1 MNSLQHKDLVDEI
14 KGGKLSLK
22 AIREKAEQANST
34 QVWPEV
40 ANYLVER
47 YAGRFVML
55 ASLINF
61 FSGNVYVNKVIYSV
75 AEEGLIQEIE
85 DGKHSLAQLKK
96 ILSLINSPKVEKAIA
111 DRVLSFCED
120 DFQELQKQQRYFLGA
135 GFQSFQDCLNRE
147 IKALTRNDLIG
158 GFQAGTYGD
167 EQMRAVCRVVDEKE
181 LWCAAAELV
190 CELNPSK
197 DREALSAMTCF
208 YDNNQHFAAT
218 VDNYL
223 S

>member
-1 MNSLQHKDLVDEI
+1 MAMNSLQHKDLVDEI

-135 GFQSFQDCLNRE
+135 GFQSFQDCLNR
-147 IKALTRNDLIG
+147 
-158 GFQAGTYGD
+158 
-167 EQMRAVCRVVDEKE
+167 
-181 LWCAAAELV
+181 
-190 CELNPSK
+190 
-197 DREALSAMTCF
+197 
-208 YDNNQHFAAT
+208 
-218 VDNYL
+218 
-223 S
+223 